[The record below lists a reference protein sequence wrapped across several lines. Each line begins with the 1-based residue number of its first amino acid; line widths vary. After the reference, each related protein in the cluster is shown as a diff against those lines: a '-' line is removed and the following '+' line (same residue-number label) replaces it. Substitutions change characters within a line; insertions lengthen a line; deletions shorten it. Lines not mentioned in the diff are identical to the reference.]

1 MLSGEVAI
9 DAEGTTFYG
18 QQALVPKLL

>member
-1 MLSGEVAI
+1 MFSGEVAI
-9 DAEGTTFYG
+9 DAEGTASYA